1 MTLTELLSVIESQKV
16 ITVNLY
22 DSEELL
28 LITFSLPGYLHLD
41 DELEATEVDKI
52 KINSIT
58 NIDVYLKASN

>member
-22 DSEELL
+22 DAEELL

-58 NIDVYLKASN
+58 NIDVYLKTSN